1 MSRGSS
7 TTRAVVAVAAAL
19 ALGVA
24 LSGARASPGAAGAVS
39 LTGDSSQ
46 PVRRAPRPPGA
57 AAGQTPLDCDE
68 LANTG
73 TSELGAKG
81 GQRLGLRRWV

>member
-1 MSRGSS
+1 MRAS
-7 TTRAVVAVAAAL
+7 TRAAVAVAAAL

-39 LTGDSSQ
+39 LTDDSSQ

-57 AAGQTPLDCDE
+57 AAGQTNPGLF
-68 LANTG
+68 
-73 TSELGAKG
+73 
-81 GQRLGLRRWV
+81 GQLITLKCRVGPMNWGPRAGSGWI